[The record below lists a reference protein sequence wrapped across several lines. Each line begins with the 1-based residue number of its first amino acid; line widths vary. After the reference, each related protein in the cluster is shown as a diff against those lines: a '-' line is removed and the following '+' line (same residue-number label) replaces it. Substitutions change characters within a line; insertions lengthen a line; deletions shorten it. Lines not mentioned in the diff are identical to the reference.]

1 MLARKLVA
9 GERFDEAA
17 GHLEVLAKTGSAEGA
32 FMLGVHHLQLGQVEA
47 AKACFERSLELNPG
61 HQQTEEYL
69 RGLQDEESEDSGTD
83 TGQPVV

>member
-17 GHLEVLAKTGSAEGA
+17 GHLEVLANAGSAEGA
-32 FMLGVHHLQLGQVEA
+32 FMLGVHHMQLGQVDA

-69 RGLQDEESEDSGTD
+69 RGLQDEIVENFSPDSR
-83 TGQPVV
+83 